1 MEKTMARALK
11 TKKTY
16 KAVIYIRGF
25 FSELNLFAVAGKT
38 SPAFPQYSNKG
49 RAGPTPLQ
57 SQNVRPKLRKSL
69 LSRPDIELHGGQ
81 FVYERDGGTVLT

>member
-1 MEKTMARALK
+1 MARAVK

-49 RAGPTPLQ
+49 RAGLTSLQ
-57 SQNVRPKLRKSL
+57 SENVHPKLRQPL
-69 LSRPDIELHGGQ
+69 LLRPDVQLNGGQ
-81 FVYERDGGTVLT
+81 FIDER